1 MYTLKV
7 PIDAADDMV
16 LEVLEDHHKMIKVS
30 LDKFYDGQEW
40 LHRADVED
48 YILRK
53 KALETVIDY
62 FGGSVE

>member
-1 MYTLKV
+1 MYTLIV
-7 PIDAADDMV
+7 PIEEADDMV
-16 LEVLEDHHKMIKVS
+16 EVLKDHHRMTKVS

-40 LHRADVED
+40 LHRDAVED